1 MFHGP
6 GMLRATVLE
15 MPSGL
20 LRRSLLAIGLV
31 AGACYAPTLPL
42 PPPQKPEITLTE
54 SGQFRLRG
62 GVEPNAQIFA
72 INERNGLI
80 DGQQV
85 DRTGRYDFTLQGAV
99 EGDLMQIWYQV
110 GTDLSPTTVFTLPD
124 DLGAGGEGGAG
135 P

>member
-1 MFHGP
+1 VLP
-6 GMLRATVLE
+6 GAGTLHATVPE
-15 MPSGL
+15 MPPGL
-20 LRRSLLAIGLV
+20 LRRTLLAIGLL

-42 PPPQKPEITLTE
+42 PPPQKPEITLTDT
-54 SGQFRLRG
+54 GQFRLRG
-62 GVEPNAQIFA
+62 AVEPNAQVFA

-85 DRTGRYDFTLQGAV
+85 DRSGHYDFTLQSAV
-99 EGDLMQIWYQV
+99 GGDLMQLWYQV

-124 DLGAGGEGGAG
+124 DLGAGGEGGTG